1 MSQMKS
7 SWFLVSYFLCILV
20 LNCNFMVF
28 GQKKKKKK
36 VNLLHI
42 YKVFSLKTHVQSIKT
57 LHSSPHL
64 IHLSLSSERR
74 HPTGEIDG

>member
-1 MSQMKS
+1 MKS
-7 SWFLVSYFLCILV
+7 SWFLISYFLCILV

-28 GQKKKKKK
+28 SKKK
-36 VNLLHI
+36 VDSLHI

-57 LHSSPHL
+57 LHSPPHL
-64 IHLSLSSERR
+64 IHLSLSSERM